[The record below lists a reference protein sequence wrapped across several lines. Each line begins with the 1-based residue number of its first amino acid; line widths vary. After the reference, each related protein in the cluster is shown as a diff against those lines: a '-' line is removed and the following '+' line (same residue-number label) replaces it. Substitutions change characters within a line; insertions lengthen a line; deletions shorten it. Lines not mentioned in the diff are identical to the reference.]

1 MNIHSRKQLAGAAAS
16 GLGAGVLNGLFGG
29 GGGMVLIPGLER
41 LSGLSGE
48 AVFPTSVLVMLPVS
62 ILTLALSGPVA
73 ELPWQEAWP
82 YLAGSTAG
90 GILAGVLGRH
100 IPLVWLHRVLGVL
113 LLWGGIR
120 YLW

>member
-62 ILTLALSGPVA
+62 VLTLALSGPVA

-90 GILAGVLGRH
+90 GILAGVLGRR